1 MACVAFSSPATSM
14 CWLAPRWGDIR
25 KQWKR
30 SEKGKETKVRPFSSY
45 VPMTLSLYNLYSVF
59 FLCMCLCF
67 IISVFLVWI
76 VRLEAALDFFRLTLS
91 IGTVIERNY
100 AVTMFDLCPSFI
112 ISILYLCIKK
122 LRIRISDFD
131 YGAVLPWDSFDIPTC
146 KCWWFIKGQIM
157 TFVTVVT
164 CSWQEGKLELYNIQ
178 LGEPFGWSKSTGSLE
193 VQPVSNQLGW
203 VSQVPTS
210 GTASSP
216 GSLCDFNSKIN
227 GQVMPS
233 DAPRICKSALW
244 NVLIVPSCSIRML
257 EPGLINLIV
266 EST

>member
-1 MACVAFSSPATSM
+1 MFQWLYLYIIYIVYFFYVCVYVSLLVFFWFELFDWKLHSISSGSPWA
-14 CWLAPRWGDIR
+14 LAP
-25 KQWKR
+25 
-30 SEKGKETKVRPFSSY
+30 
-45 VPMTLSLYNLYSVF
+45 LSNAS
-59 FLCMCLCF
+59 
-67 IISVFLVWI
+67 
-76 VRLEAALDFFRLTLS
+76 
-91 IGTVIERNY
+91 Y